1 LILFPFRIKFSTFE
15 SRDLHQLS
23 IYPSLK
29 ARILLDKMDADSL
42 LPLSPT
48 EVSPDEV
55 YTQDFP
61 LPSYPAQTPSP
72 TPAVSPKPLSPLT
85 EAKKWTWTVEFPPL
99 PHDQRV
105 KPDEHQ
111 LNIMSGAV
119 QASECCNKCNDSI
132 TKVLRDLWHLLNTE
146 WDLDKMPED
155 ACDCANCRIYA
166 KDNNSRTCWC
176 GRCALRRLCL
186 RGLLLK
192 QQDFCDVPCKPYHT
206 YLNQIFKFSEYKGE

>member
-1 LILFPFRIKFSTFE
+1 MS
-15 SRDLHQLS
+15 
-23 IYPSLK
+23 PS
-29 ARILLDKMDADSL
+29 
-42 LPLSPT
+42 

-72 TPAVSPKPLSPLT
+72 TPAVSPTISPTLSPTPAVSPKPLSPLT
-85 EAKKWTWTVEFPPL
+85 EAKRWTWTVEFPPL
-99 PHDQRV
+99 PQDQRV

-192 QQDFCDVPCKPYHT
+192 QQDFCDVECKPYHT